1 MRFLRALS
9 GALIAVGLGASV
21 AWADAMQI
29 GWDDLVPPAEVYEN
43 PFEDLTSEQIGDL
56 RTILRSRVAE
66 GDQLTEEMKG
76 KAGAATE
83 RLIDQGLDIEWL
95 FKQREIVMEKR
106 LTADVSTR
114 PELVGKDIRLP
125 GYLLPLDLKDG
136 RAIEFLLVPTV
147 GACIHTPPPPANQM
161 VHVRYPQGVE
171 IEGLY
176 KPVWIRGTLVSRFSE
191 QTVRYADGATQIN
204 VSYAMNADQ
213 VDPY

>member
-191 QTVRYADGATQIN
+191 QTVRYADGATHIN
-204 VSYAMNADQ
+204 VSYAMSADQ